1 MRRIALC
8 QRLLVDKICLMTT
21 IPVVIAAVDVICN
34 TVVADSIAARIA
46 VDCQN

>member
-34 TVVADSIAARIA
+34 TVVADSIAGRIA